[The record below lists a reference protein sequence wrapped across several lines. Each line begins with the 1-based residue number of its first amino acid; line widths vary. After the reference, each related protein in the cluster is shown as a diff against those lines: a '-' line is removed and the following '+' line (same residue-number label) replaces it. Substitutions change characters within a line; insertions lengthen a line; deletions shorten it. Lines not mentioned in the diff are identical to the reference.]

1 MPSAQLCKDP
11 DPLNWPPHVDPPR
24 AGAGAAA
31 VISNRAPPSGPCPFP
46 WGAPVGSLARALL
59 RSPSLP
65 RRNTREVT
73 LTILSVET
81 DWEDNGGVT
90 NADVRL
96 EIDGVGETPTVNV
109 NGDPPVA
116 VYSSGNVFGLGCR
129 TLNVR

>member
-1 MPSAQLCKDP
+1 M
-11 DPLNWPPHVDPPR
+11 
-24 AGAGAAA
+24 
-31 VISNRAPPSGPCPFP
+31 
-46 WGAPVGSLARALL
+46 

-116 VYSSGNVFGLGCR
+116 AYSSGNVFGLGCR
-129 TLNVR
+129 ALNVSVFVPPPLFFGRGAFI